1 METTHTD
8 RQLERERRE
17 TQSIANVA
25 RKGVLQW
32 MMDNPDWIQHL
43 SDSER
48 AKIMAPFIPKEK
60 PIDQEFE
67 ARALSLVEALGQLP
81 DQPEQSKQAAALSAE
96 CQRLRAENLLL
107 EKVNK
112 AYCNDNAG
120 VSEFMDAIQS
130 YIKEIRRYYRGIAKD
145 FMDLDEMEQVL
156 KDIRKGW

>member
-1 METTHTD
+1 METTPTD
-8 RQLERERRE
+8 KQLERERRE

-32 MMDNPDWIQHL
+32 MMDNPRWIEDL

-60 PIDQEFE
+60 PVDQEFE
-67 ARALSLVEALGQLP
+67 AQLLSLNGALSSLP
-81 DQPEQSKQAAALSAE
+81 DQPEQSRQAAALNAE
-96 CQRLRAENLLL
+96 CQRLKAENLLL

-112 AYCNDNAG
+112 AYCNDNEG
-120 VSEFMDAIQS
+120 VSEFMEAIQS
-130 YIKEIRRYYRGIAKD
+130 YIKDIKRYYRGIATD
-145 FMDLDEMEQVL
+145 FMDIDEMEQVL